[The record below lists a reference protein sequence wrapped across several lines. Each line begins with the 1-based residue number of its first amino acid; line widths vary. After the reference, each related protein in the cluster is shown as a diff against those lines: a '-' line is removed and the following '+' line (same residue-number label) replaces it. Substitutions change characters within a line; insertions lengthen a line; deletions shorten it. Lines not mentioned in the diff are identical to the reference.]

1 MGVTLIFSCIRRLMP
16 FFRFKILYFNIFG
29 GRGGGVQ
36 KNEYFWGY
44 EDFVDIFGGHDR
56 IGLY

>member
-1 MGVTLIFSCIRRLMP
+1 MCVCVGGGGGGGTLIFAYIRRLGQ
-16 FFRFKILYFNIFG
+16 FFKILNFKIIG

-44 EDFVDIFGGHDR
+44 EDFLNNLFG
-56 IGLY
+56 